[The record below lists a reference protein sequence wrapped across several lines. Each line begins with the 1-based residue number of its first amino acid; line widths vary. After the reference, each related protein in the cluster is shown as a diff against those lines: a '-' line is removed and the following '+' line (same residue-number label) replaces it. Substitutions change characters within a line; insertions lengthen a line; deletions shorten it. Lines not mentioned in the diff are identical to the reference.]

1 MAESSR
7 RKTHAERVFE
17 HLRHQTKA
25 LSAYQI
31 LDDLRDQGDGGDDR
45 LSRP

>member
-1 MAESSR
+1 MAESPR

-17 HLRHQTKA
+17 HLRDQTKA

-31 LDDLRDQGDGGDDR
+31 LDDLRDQG
-45 LSRP
+45 